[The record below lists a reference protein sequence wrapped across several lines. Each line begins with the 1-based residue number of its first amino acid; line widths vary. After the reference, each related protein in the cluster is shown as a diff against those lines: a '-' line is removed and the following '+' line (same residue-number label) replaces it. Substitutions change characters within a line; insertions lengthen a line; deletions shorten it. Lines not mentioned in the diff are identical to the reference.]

1 MMVVT
6 YFSSDERRRMD
17 RQFGDV
23 LNALKHKDERE
34 EKPQDKQHEA
44 GIINHCVTAFC
55 WSYCA
60 AVQDPDTVKRLDAA
74 VRAAVKEFETE
85 HKESG
90 VQLAPLSD
98 KVSVF
103 QQFYGAAK
111 NKWQVIEGGPF
122 ESLVHIF
129 NLLVN
134 FDKPV
139 ILTGGIE
146 SSLVCSAYEQ
156 VWSLDAM
163 FLNLCT
169 DIKRFHFTRWVG
181 PQDTLYGRT

>member
-1 MMVVT
+1 
-6 YFSSDERRRMD
+6 MD

-23 LNALKHKDERE
+23 LNALKHKDEKE

-90 VQLAPLSD
+90 VQLAPLSGLHTN
-98 KVSVF
+98 SIL
-103 QQFYGAAK
+103 
-111 NKWQVIEGGPF
+111 NC
-122 ESLVHIF
+122 
-129 NLLVN
+129 LL
-134 FDKPV
+134 FP
-139 ILTGGIE
+139 
-146 SSLVCSAYEQ
+146 Y
-156 VWSLDAM
+156 
-163 FLNLCT
+163 
-169 DIKRFHFTRWVG
+169 
-181 PQDTLYGRT
+181 